1 MTDKMT
7 KSELQRIIRDNEA
20 AELHDYIENINAYDI
35 ASVSEE
41 LNDSE
46 LWKLCSLMDDQDLAE
61 VLEQAEDEQRLRMAE
76 TITNDEMIEV
86 FGYMQKDDIV
96 DLIGDM
102 PVARRKALMNQMM
115 EGDRAIITRLLKYP
129 EDSAG
134 GIMTTAYIS
143 LREDMTVKQGMDQ
156 VRQIANR
163 TEVIETIYVV
173 SHSRE
178 LVGTVNLRQV
188 LTADKNAKLQDIM
201 KENPIYVHP
210 EDDQEYAAK
219 LVSRYDLNALPVV
232 NNRGS
237 ILGIITVDDIIDV
250 IIQEYNEDILELG
263 GVGKEEDLNSTLME
277 SVKMRLPWLLINL
290 GTAFLASF
298 VVKSFES
305 TIAQVVALSSTMTI
319 VSGMGGNAGTQ
330 TQSIL
335 VRELSQ
341 DEISFKKFAKAF
353 WKEILLGIIDGAA
366 CGLVTGVIVAAVY
379 QNIYL
384 GIIIFVA
391 MIGNLVVAGV
401 FGFLVPVILKKL
413 GADPAVSSSIFITTA
428 TDMLGFFIFLGL
440 AKLFLPLLL

>member
-76 TITNDEMIEV
+76 TITNDELIEV

-143 LREDMTVKQGMDQ
+143 LQEDMIVKQGMDQ

-188 LTADKNAKLQDIM
+188 LTADKNAKLKDIM

-210 EDDQEYAAK
+210 EDDQEYAAR

-305 TIAQVVALSSTMTI
+305 TIAQVVALSATMTI

-341 DEISFKKFAKAF
+341 DEISLKKFARAF
-353 WKEILLGIIDGAA
+353 WKEILLGVIDGAA

>member
-76 TITNDEMIEV
+76 TITNDELIEV

-143 LREDMTVKQGMDQ
+143 LQEDMTVKQGMDQ

-188 LTADKNAKLQDIM
+188 LTADKNAKLKDIM

-210 EDDQEYAAK
+210 EDDQEYAAR

-305 TIAQVVALSSTMTI
+305 TIAQVVALSATMTI

-341 DEISFKKFAKAF
+341 DEISLKKFARAF
-353 WKEILLGIIDGAA
+353 WKEILLGVIDGAA